1 MAFLE
6 HIDILK
12 AIIIHV
18 ETTKMKSIVKLI
30 PALVLMVLFSSCNR
44 GSKAPVTTSTSGTIT
59 LMCDNSFENILQQEI
74 DVFEFQYP
82 KAHILAR
89 YLPQNDVID
98 SLMEFKTRAI
108 VAARDLTKAEKDYL
122 RKNKRAVRSQMIAVD
137 ALALIVNTENT
148 IEMISRKEIGD
159 ILTGK
164 LTNWNEVEPSKVGD
178 IRIVFD
184 DENSSTVQYM
194 RDSLMNGEP
203 FGTNVHAQG
212 SIEGVFQAVRKNK
225 NAIGVIGVSW
235 ITSDMRNS
243 EVSTEDM
250 VAQLN
255 DEGGVN
261 VAEFDGSVKVLKVM
275 GNTREAYKP
284 YQQYIYD
291 GRYPLFRQ
299 IYMIIASAGGTL
311 EHGFY
316 SFVTSY
322 NGQKLIM
329 KTGVMPAV
337 MHPQIVELGE

>member
-1 MAFLE
+1 M
-6 HIDILK
+6 D
-12 AIIIHV
+12 
-18 ETTKMKSIVKLI
+18 MKNIKLYISI
-30 PALVLMVLFSSCNR
+30 LMVVLLTSCNS
-44 GSKAPVTTSTSGTIT
+44 GPKKPVTTSTSGTIT
-59 LMCDNSFENILQQEI
+59 LMCDNSFENIMQQEI

-89 YLPQNDVID
+89 YLPQRDVID
-98 SLMEFKTRAI
+98 SLMQLKTRAI
-108 VAARDLTKAEKDYL
+108 VIARDLTDAEKKEL
-122 RKNKRAVRSQMIAVD
+122 KKNKRIVRSKMIAVD
-137 ALALIVNTENT
+137 ALALIVNPENT

-164 LTNWNEVEPSKVGD
+164 LTEWNDVEPSKMGD

-184 DENSSTVQYM
+184 HENSSTVQYM

-203 FGTNVHAQG
+203 FGPNIHAQG
-212 SIEGVFQAVRKNK
+212 SINGVFEAVKKNK

-235 ITSDMRNS
+235 ITSDMRS
-243 EVSTEDM
+243 GEASTQDL
-250 VAQLN
+250 VNQLN

-261 VAEFDGSVKVLKVM
+261 MAEFDNSVKVLKVM

-299 IYMIIASAGGTL
+299 MYMIIASAGGSL
-311 EHGFY
+311 EHGFF
-316 SFVTSY
+316 SFVTSF

-337 MHPQIVELGE
+337 MHPQIVQLGE

>member
-1 MAFLE
+1 MINQMIKHISFL
-6 HIDILK
+6 
-12 AIIIHV
+12 II
-18 ETTKMKSIVKLI
+18 
-30 PALVLMVLFSSCNR
+30 ALVAVACNS

-59 LMCDNSFENILQQEI
+59 LMCDNSFENIMQQEI

-89 YLPQNDVID
+89 YIPQKDAID

-108 VAARDLTKAEKDYL
+108 VVARDLTDSEKKYL
-122 RKNKRAVRSQMIAVD
+122 EQNKRLVKSRMIAVD
-137 ALALIVNTENT
+137 ALALIVNPENT

-178 IRIVFD
+178 IKIVFD
-184 DENSSTVQYM
+184 NENSSTVQYM

-203 FGTNVHAQG
+203 FGKNVYAQN
-212 SIEGVFQAVRKNK
+212 SIEGVFQSVKKSK

-235 ITSDMRNS
+235 ITSDMRS
-243 EVSTEDM
+243 SDVTTEQLVKD
-250 VAQLN
+250 LN
-255 DEGGVN
+255 DNSGVN
-261 VAEFDGSVKVLKVM
+261 VAQFDNSVKVLKVM
-275 GNTREAYKP
+275 GDTRDAYKP

-299 IYMIIASAGGTL
+299 IYMIITSAGGSL

-316 SFVTSY
+316 SFVTGF

-337 MHPQIVELGE
+337 MHPQVVQLGE

>member
-1 MAFLE
+1 MKLMIKNIF
-6 HIDILK
+6 ILL
-12 AIIIHV
+12 ASVI
-18 ETTKMKSIVKLI
+18 L
-30 PALVLMVLFSSCNR
+30 LVACNR
-44 GSKAPVTTSTSGTIT
+44 GSKTPVTTSTSGTIT
-59 LMCDNSFENILQQEI
+59 LMCDNSFENIMQQEI

-89 YLPQNDVID
+89 FLPQNDVID
-98 SLMEFKTRAI
+98 SLMQFKTRAI
-108 VAARDLTKAEKDYL
+108 VVARDLTKQEKDYL
-122 RKNKRAVRSQMIAVD
+122 RKNKRAVRSKMIAVD
-137 ALALIVNTENT
+137 ALALIVNPENT

-178 IRIVFD
+178 IKIVFD
-184 DENSSTVQYM
+184 NENSSTVQYM

-203 FGTNVHAQG
+203 FGKNVYAQG
-212 SIEGVFQAVRKNK
+212 SIEGVFQAVKNSK

-243 EVSTEDM
+243 EVSTEEM

-255 DEGGVN
+255 DDKGVN
-261 VAEFDGSVKVLKVM
+261 MAEFDGTVKVLKVM

-299 IYMIIASAGGTL
+299 IYMIIASAGGSL
-311 EHGFY
+311 EHGFF
-316 SFVTSY
+316 SFVTSF

-337 MHPQIVELGE
+337 MHPQVVQLGE

>member
-1 MAFLE
+1 M
-6 HIDILK
+6 
-12 AIIIHV
+12 
-18 ETTKMKSIVKLI
+18 KLI
-30 PALVLMVLFSSCNR
+30 INNIFLLLVAVVLLTSCNK
-44 GSKAPVTTSTSGTIT
+44 GSKALVTTSTSGTIT
-59 LMCDNSFENILQQEI
+59 LMCDNSFENIMQQEI

-98 SLMEFKTRAI
+98 SLMQFKTRAI
-108 VAARDLTKAEKDYL
+108 VAARDLTKAEKDFL
-122 RKNKRAVRSQMIAVD
+122 RKNKRAVRSKMIAVD
-137 ALALIVNTENT
+137 ALALIVNPENT

-164 LTNWNEVEPSKVGD
+164 LTMWNDVEPNKTGE
-178 IRIVFD
+178 IKIVFD

-194 RDSLMNGEP
+194 RDSLMNGQP
-203 FGTNVHAQG
+203 FGKNIYAQN
-212 SIEGVFQAVRKNK
+212 SIEGVFQAVQKNK
-225 NAIGVIGVSW
+225 GAIGIIGVSW

-243 EVSTEDM
+243 DISTEEM
-250 VAQLN
+250 VNQLN
-255 DEGGVN
+255 DNSGVN
-261 VAEFDGSVKVLKVM
+261 VAEFDKAVKVLKVM

-311 EHGFY
+311 EHGFF
-316 SFVTSY
+316 SFVTSF

-337 MHPQIVELGE
+337 MHPQVVQLGE

>member
-1 MAFLE
+1 MINKFVRY
-6 HIDILK
+6 I
-12 AIIIHV
+12 
-18 ETTKMKSIVKLI
+18 TIVV
-30 PALVLMVLFSSCNR
+30 LVVISSSCNN
-44 GSKAPVTTSTSGTIT
+44 GAKAPVTTSTSGTIT
-59 LMCDNSFENILQQEI
+59 LMCDNSFENIMQQEI

-89 YLPQNDVID
+89 YLPQNSAID
-98 SLMEFKTRAI
+98 SLMNFKTRAI
-108 VAARDLTKAEKDYL
+108 VVARDLTDQEKNFL
-122 RKNKRAVRSQMIAVD
+122 RKNKRAVRSKMIAVD
-137 ALALIVNTENT
+137 ALALIVNPENT

-164 LTNWNEVEPSKVGD
+164 LTEWNDVEPSKVGE

-194 RDSLMNGEP
+194 RDSLMNGQP
-203 FGTNVHAQG
+203 FGKNVHAQN
-212 SIEGVFQAVRKNK
+212 SIEGVFQAVKKNK

-243 EVSTEDM
+243 EVTTEQM
-250 VAQLN
+250 VKDLN
-255 DEGGVN
+255 DNTGVN
-261 VAEFDGSVKVLKVM
+261 VAEFDKSVKVLKVM

-311 EHGFY
+311 EHGFF
-316 SFVTSY
+316 SFVTGF

-337 MHPQIVELGE
+337 MHPQFVELGN

>member
-1 MAFLE
+1 
-6 HIDILK
+6 
-12 AIIIHV
+12 
-18 ETTKMKSIVKLI
+18 
-30 PALVLMVLFSSCNR
+30 
-44 GSKAPVTTSTSGTIT
+44 
-59 LMCDNSFENILQQEI
+59 MCDKSFENIMQQEI

-98 SLMEFKTRAI
+98 SLMELKTRAI
-108 VAARDLTKAEKDYL
+108 VAARDLTPQEKEFL
-122 RKNKRAVRSQMIAVD
+122 RKNKRMVRSKMIAVD
-137 ALALIVNTENT
+137 ALALIVNPENT

-164 LTNWNEVEPSKVGD
+164 LTNWNEVEPNKMGE
-178 IRIVFD
+178 IKIVFD
-184 DENSSTVQYM
+184 DEKSSTVQYM
-194 RDSLMNGEP
+194 RDSLMNGQP
-203 FGTNVHAQG
+203 FGKNIYAQN
-212 SIEGVFQAVRKNK
+212 SIEGVFEAVKKNK

-243 EVSTEDM
+243 DMSTEQM
-250 VAQLN
+250 VAELN
-255 DEGGVN
+255 ENKGVN
-261 VAEFDGSVKVLKVM
+261 VAEFDSSVKVLKVM

-299 IYMIIASAGGTL
+299 MYMIIASVGGTL
-311 EHGFY
+311 EHGFF
-316 SFVTSY
+316 SFVTSF

-337 MHPQIVELGE
+337 MHPQIVQVGE

>member
-1 MAFLE
+1 MKNIKLY
-6 HIDILK
+6 ISIL
-12 AIIIHV
+12 V
-18 ETTKMKSIVKLI
+18 V
-30 PALVLMVLFSSCNR
+30 VLLSSCNSGAR
-44 GSKAPVTTSTSGTIT
+44 KPVTTSTSGTIT
-59 LMCDNSFENILQQEI
+59 LMCDNSFENIMQQEI

-89 YLPQNDVID
+89 YLPQRDVID
-98 SLMEFKTRAI
+98 SLMQLKTRAI
-108 VAARDLTKAEKDYL
+108 VTARDLTEAEKKEL
-122 RKNKRAVRSQMIAVD
+122 KKNKRIVRSKMIAVD
-137 ALALIVNTENT
+137 ALALIVNPENT

-164 LTNWNEVEPSKVGD
+164 LTEWNDVEPSKMGD

-184 DENSSTVQYM
+184 HENSSTVQYM

-203 FGTNVHAQG
+203 FGPNIHAQG
-212 SIEGVFQAVRKNK
+212 SIKGVFEAVKKNK

-235 ITSDMRNS
+235 ITSDMRS
-243 EVSTEDM
+243 GEASTQDL
-250 VAQLN
+250 VNQLN
-255 DEGGVN
+255 DEGGVSM
-261 VAEFDGSVKVLKVM
+261 AEFDNSVKVLKVM

-299 IYMIIASAGGTL
+299 IYMIIASAGGSL
-311 EHGFY
+311 EHGFF
-316 SFVTSY
+316 SFVTSF

-337 MHPQIVELGE
+337 MHPQIVQLGE